1 MDMLY
6 NAAGPPGIPR
16 PAVVQVSEDSA
27 PAAPSGYDR
36 QMACRT
42 GFAGTP
48 ATSRSDGR
56 RISMASARH
65 PFLREQPFEN

>member
-1 MDMLY
+1 MDKLY
-6 NAAGPPGIPR
+6 NAAGLSGIP
-16 PAVVQVSEDSA
+16 PAGVAQVSGDSV

-42 GFAGTP
+42 DSAGAP

-56 RISMASARH
+56 RISMASGRH